1 MTTLSP
7 AARRVF
13 CFRTRLHSLFGVL
26 LVISMAALHARGQTP
41 AASPQEAF
49 PSLRIG
55 ASGGMVFR
63 ESGMPGWSPGADGRL
78 TIDTPYA
85 GGRLR
90 LDTAYRA
97 WTGSS
102 EILAIVDRDG
112 GTGQVSPP
120 DVQTIDILAGWG
132 LSNAPDAPIF
142 LEAGLLLG
150 NRFMLFDLPHGTAAR
165 FESEM
170 LAGPWIRVGRIAGP
184 VRLFGEVRALRVL
197 TNPRW
202 DTIGLSGGIAVE
214 FATPGWIRWI
224 LR

>member
-1 MTTLSP
+1 MMMQQPVNGRLVGRSAVFQMMMVGWLVAIWLSSP
-7 AARRVF
+7 S
-13 CFRTRLHSLFGVL
+13 H
-26 LVISMAALHARGQTP
+26 GQTTTP
-41 AASPQEAF
+41 SEEAF

-55 ASGGMVFR
+55 ASGGIIFR
-63 ESGMPGWSPGADGRL
+63 ESGMPGWSPGFDGRL
-78 TIDTPYA
+78 SVDTPYA

-90 LDTAYRA
+90 MDAAYRSWSGA
-97 WTGSS
+97 TDV
-102 EILAIVDRDG
+102 AAVVDRE
-112 GTGQVSPP
+112 GTAGLVTTP

-150 NRFMLFDLPHGTAAR
+150 NRFMLFDLPKDTAGR

-170 LAGPWIRVGRIAGP
+170 LAGPWIRFGRIAGP
-184 VRLFGEVRALRVL
+184 VRLFGEIRALRVL

-202 DTIGLSGGIAVE
+202 DTIGISGGMAVE
-214 FATPGWIRWI
+214 METPGWIRWI